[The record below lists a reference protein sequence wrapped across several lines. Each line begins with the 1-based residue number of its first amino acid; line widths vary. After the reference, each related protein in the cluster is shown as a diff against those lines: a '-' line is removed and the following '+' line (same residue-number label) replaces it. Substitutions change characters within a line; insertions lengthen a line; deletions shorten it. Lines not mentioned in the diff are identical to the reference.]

1 MTPEEQLLW
10 DIFSN
15 NEKETKVTLTV
26 EKLSRKS
33 FPVDGVRITSDNIEE
48 VANWCDG
55 EIRTEEYRG
64 NEQKFIKVRVHNA
77 LTERQTKGYIGDWVL
92 YAGKGYKVYTD
103 KALRKSFDQ
112 EAQEERNVFAGSE
125 VPVSGGAGASG
136 GDSSNPGGTHHG

>member
-112 EAQEERNVFAGSE
+112 EAQEERNVFARDN
-125 VPVSGGAGASG
+125 VSVAAASG
-136 GDSSNPGGTHHG
+136 GEPSNPGGTRHG